1 MNKKIKLGCIYPT
14 IIVILSLGIFG
25 AYVYYDIK
33 STDAKVIKNYTI
45 INEEITKSITE
56 QVIDMRPNSQI
67 SIGIYNN
74 GKTEFYGLIR
84 VGDTLKGI
92 ENADSIFGIG
102 SISKTFTTSIFSQM
116 VAEKKVQFNE
126 DLANILKIQL
136 ANNIKIN
143 LKQLA
148 NHTSGLPRIAEDN
161 NMKDVY
167 QPYIKYDEKWI
178 KNYLQKDVELE
189 HEQNKDANYS
199 NLGMGL
205 LGYALTIKNNSSYA
219 TLFDEQI
226 AKKYNL
232 KNTTADYQKIKNKLA
247 KCYNIEG
254 NIGEVWQFKDPTI
267 AAGGVFSSS
276 RDMIEW
282 AKIQMDTTNKAI
294 QFTHIPTANVNKI
307 GKIGLGWHIVK
318 VKNKD
323 FLFHN
328 GQIGLDGGYS
338 STMYIN
344 KKEQKAVIVLTNIAD
359 ITKTGFL
366 DKVGKAIAEKL

>member
-232 KNTTADYQKIKNKLA
+232 KNTTSDYQKVKNKLA

-267 AAGGVFSSS
+267 AAGGVFSTS

-282 AKIQMDTTNKAI
+282 AKIQMDTTNKSI
-294 QFTHIPTANVNKI
+294 QFTHIPTASFDKI
-307 GKIGLGWHIVK
+307 GKIGLGWLIVK

-328 GQIGLDGGYS
+328 GQIGVDGGYS
-338 STMYIN
+338 STMFIN
-344 KKEQKAVIVLTNIAD
+344 KNQQKAVIILTNIAD
-359 ITKTGFL
+359 FTKMGFL
-366 DKVGKAIAEKL
+366 DKVGKIIAGKL

>member
-102 SISKTFTTSIFSQM
+102 SISKTFAVSIFSQM

-178 KNYLQKDVELE
+178 KNYLQKDVGLE

-232 KNTTADYQKIKNKLA
+232 KNTTSDYQKVKNKLA

-267 AAGGVFSSS
+267 AAGGVFSTS

-294 QFTHIPTANVNKI
+294 QFTHIPTASFDKI
-307 GKIGLGWHIVK
+307 GKIGLGWLIIK

>member
-1 MNKKIKLGCIYPT
+1 MNKKIKLGCLYPS
-14 IIVILSLGIFG
+14 IVVILSLGIFG
-25 AYVYYDIK
+25 AYAYNDIK
-33 STDAKVIKNYTI
+33 ASDAKVIKNYTI

-56 QVIDMRPNSQI
+56 QVINIRPNSQI
-67 SIGIYNN
+67 SIGIYDN

-102 SISKTFTTSIFSQM
+102 SISKTFAVSIFSQM
-116 VAEKKVQFNE
+116 VAENKVQLNE
-126 DLANILKIQL
+126 DLGSILKIQL

-148 NHTSGLPRIAEDN
+148 NHTSGLPRIAKDDN
-161 NMKDVY
+161 MGDMY

-178 KNYLQKDVELE
+178 KNYLQKDVKLE
-189 HEQNKDANYS
+189 HEQNKGANYS

-205 LGYALTIKNNSSYA
+205 LGYALTIKNNSSYS

-232 KNTTADYQKIKNKLA
+232 KNTTSDYQKVKNKLA

-267 AAGGVFSSS
+267 AAGGVFSTS

-294 QFTHIPTANVNKI
+294 QFTHIPTANFDKM
-307 GKIGLGWHIVK
+307 GKIGLGWLIQK

-328 GQIGLDGGYS
+328 GQIGVDGGYS
-338 STMYIN
+338 STMFIN
-344 KKEQKAVIVLTNIAD
+344 KKEQKAVIILTNIAD
-359 ITKTGFL
+359 FTKMGFL
-366 DKVGKAIAEKL
+366 DKVGKIIAKQL

>member
-1 MNKKIKLGCIYPT
+1 MNKKIKLGCLYPS
-14 IIVILSLGIFG
+14 IVIILVLIIFG
-25 AYVYYDIK
+25 AYVYYEIK
-33 STDAKVIKNYTI
+33 GTDAKVIKNYTI
-45 INEEITKSITE
+45 INKEITKAITE

-102 SISKTFTTSIFSQM
+102 SISKTFAVSIFSQM
-116 VAEKKVQFNE
+116 VAENKVQLNE
-126 DLANILKIQL
+126 DLASILKIQL

-148 NHTSGLPRIAEDN
+148 NHTSGLPRIAKDDN
-161 NMKDVY
+161 MDDMY
-167 QPYIKYDEKWI
+167 QPYIKYDGKWMR
-178 KNYLQKDVELE
+178 NYLQKDVTLE

-205 LGYALTIKNNSSYA
+205 LGYALTLKNNSSYA

-267 AAGGVFSSS
+267 AAGGVFSTS

-294 QFTHIPTANVNKI
+294 QFTHIPTANFDKI
-307 GKIGLGWHIVK
+307 GKIGLGWLILK
-318 VKNKD
+318 LKNKD

-328 GQIGLDGGYS
+328 GKIGVDGGYS
-338 STMYIN
+338 STMFIN
-344 KKEQKAVIVLTNIAD
+344 KKEKKGIVVLTNVSD
-359 ITKTGFL
+359 ITKIRFL

>member
-1 MNKKIKLGCIYPT
+1 MNKKIKLGCLYPS
-14 IIVILSLGIFG
+14 IVITLALIIFG
-25 AYVYYDIK
+25 AYIYYEIK
-33 STDAKVIKNYTI
+33 GTDAKVIKNYTI
-45 INEEITKSITE
+45 INKEITKAITE

-67 SIGIYNN
+67 SIGIYDN

-92 ENADSIFGIG
+92 ENEDSIFGIG
-102 SISKTFTTSIFSQM
+102 SISKTFAVSIFSQM
-116 VAEKKVQFNE
+116 VAENKVQLNE
-126 DLANILKIQL
+126 DLASILKIQL

-148 NHTSGLPRIAEDN
+148 NHTSGLPRIAKDDN
-161 NMKDVY
+161 MDDMY
-167 QPYIKYDEKWI
+167 QPYIKYDEKWMR
-178 KNYLQKDVELE
+178 NYLQKDVTLE

-205 LGYALTIKNNSSYA
+205 LGYALAIKNNSSYA

-254 NIGEVWQFKDPTI
+254 NLGEVWQFKDPTI

-282 AKIQMDTTNKAI
+282 AKIQMDTKNKAI
-294 QFTHIPTANVNKI
+294 QFTHIPTANFDKI
-307 GKIGLGWHIVK
+307 GKIGLGWLILK
-318 VKNKD
+318 LKNKD

-328 GQIGLDGGYS
+328 GKIGVDGGYS
-338 STMYIN
+338 STMFIN
-344 KKEQKAVIVLTNIAD
+344 KKEKKGIVVLTNVSD
-359 ITKTGFL
+359 ITKIRFL
-366 DKVGKAIAEKL
+366 DKIGKAIAERL

>member
-116 VAEKKVQFNE
+116 VAENKVLLNE
-126 DLANILKIQL
+126 DLGSILKIQL

-232 KNTTADYQKIKNKLA
+232 KNTTSDYQKVKNKLA

-267 AAGGVFSSS
+267 AAGGVFSTS

-282 AKIQMDTTNKAI
+282 AKIQMDTTNKSI
-294 QFTHIPTANVNKI
+294 QFTHIPTASFDKI
-307 GKIGLGWHIVK
+307 GKIGLGWLIVK

-328 GQIGLDGGYS
+328 GQIGVDGGYS
-338 STMYIN
+338 STMFIN
-344 KKEQKAVIVLTNIAD
+344 KNQQKAVIILTNIAD
-359 ITKTGFL
+359 FTKMGFL
-366 DKVGKAIAEKL
+366 DKVGKIIAGKL

>member
-1 MNKKIKLGCIYPT
+1 MNKKIRLGCLYPS
-14 IIVILSLGIFG
+14 IVVILSLGIFG
-25 AYVYYDIK
+25 AYAYNDLK
-33 STDAKVIKNYTI
+33 ASDAKVIKNYTI

-56 QVIDMRPNSQI
+56 QVINIRPNSQI
-67 SIGIYNN
+67 SIGIYDN

-84 VGDTLKGI
+84 VGDTLKSI

-102 SISKTFTTSIFSQM
+102 SISKTFAVSIFSQM
-116 VAEKKVQFNE
+116 VAENKVLLNE
-126 DLANILKIQL
+126 DLASILKIQL

-148 NHTSGLPRIAEDN
+148 NHTSGLPRIAKDDN
-161 NMKDVY
+161 MGDMY
-167 QPYIKYDEKWI
+167 QPYIKYDEKWMR
-178 KNYLQKDVELE
+178 NYLQKDVKLE
-189 HEQNKDANYS
+189 HEQDKEANYS

-205 LGYALTIKNNSSYA
+205 LGYALAVKNNSSYA
-219 TLFDEQI
+219 ALFDEQI

-232 KNTTADYQKIKNKLA
+232 KNTTSDYQKVKNKLA

-254 NIGEVWQFKDPTI
+254 NLGEVWQFKDPTI
-267 AAGGVFSSS
+267 AAGGVFSTP

-294 QFTHIPTANVNKI
+294 QFTHIPTANFDKI
-307 GKIGLGWHIVK
+307 GKIGLGWLILK
-318 VKNKD
+318 INNKD

-338 STMYIN
+338 STMFIN
-344 KKEQKAVIVLTNIAD
+344 KNEQKAVIILTNIAD
-359 ITKTGFL
+359 FTKMGFL
-366 DKVGKAIAEKL
+366 DKVGKIIAKQL

>member
-1 MNKKIKLGCIYPT
+1 
-14 IIVILSLGIFG
+14 
-25 AYVYYDIK
+25 
-33 STDAKVIKNYTI
+33 
-45 INEEITKSITE
+45 
-56 QVIDMRPNSQI
+56 
-67 SIGIYNN
+67 
-74 GKTEFYGLIR
+74 
-84 VGDTLKGI
+84 
-92 ENADSIFGIG
+92 
-102 SISKTFTTSIFSQM
+102 
-116 VAEKKVQFNE
+116 
-126 DLANILKIQL
+126 
-136 ANNIKIN
+136 
-143 LKQLA
+143 LA

-232 KNTTADYQKIKNKLA
+232 KNTTSDYQKVKNKLA

-267 AAGGVFSSS
+267 AAGGVFSTS

-294 QFTHIPTANVNKI
+294 QFTHIPTASFDKI
-307 GKIGLGWHIVK
+307 GKIGLGWLIVK

-328 GQIGLDGGYS
+328 GQIGVDGGYS
-338 STMYIN
+338 STMFIN
-344 KKEQKAVIVLTNIAD
+344 KNEQKAVIILTNIAD
-359 ITKTGFL
+359 FTKMGFL
-366 DKVGKAIAEKL
+366 DKVGKIIAKQL